1 MNPLNRHR
9 EFTEGAVRTASTAA
23 AMRAAARARPVNLK
37 ARLSAVLM
45 LLTLAGTGLMVRAVD
60 LQVLRK
66 EFYQEQG
73 DARYLR
79 EVPIPVS
86 RGTILD
92 RNGEPLAVSTPV
104 VSIWVNPQELL
115 QHAGRIPELAQALG
129 VDEATLKAKLDQ
141 RADKEFLYLKRHLN
155 PDDAKVI
162 LDAKIPGVSSQR
174 EFRRYYPSGEVM
186 AHVLGFTNIDDRG
199 QEGLELAFDEWL
211 AGKPGAKRVMR
222 DRLGHVIEDV
232 ELLRE
237 PQPGRELTLS
247 IDRRIQSLAYRQLKR
262 TLLEHGASS
271 GSIVVLDARNG
282 EILATVNQPSFNP
295 NAVNNGDTSIRRN
308 RALTDVVE
316 PGSTMKAFTIAAAL
330 ESGKWKP
337 DTPIDTTPGT
347 MPLANHVIRDTS
359 NKGLIDV
366 TGVLTRSSNVG
377 AAKIAL
383 SLSNE
388 HLYDMFKRVGFGEST
403 GSGFPGEAPGVLPSA
418 KGWGVVEKAT
428 LSYGYGLNATPLQMA
443 QAYAVLADG
452 GRLRAPTFVKGAQNP
467 DRAVLDP
474 ALAKT
479 IIGMLETVITPRGTG
494 LRAAVRNYR
503 VAGKTGTSR
512 RAVAGGYESRYISMF
527 AGLAPASNPRLVA
540 VVVIHDPQ
548 GAYTGGMVAAPAF
561 SRVMDGALRLL
572 DVPPDNVEKWYSDG
586 SGNWAPI
593 EAGDAAPEYE
603 PGSTSYEEGEPP
615 Q

>member
-1 MNPLNRHR
+1 MNMPPRPR
-9 EFTEGAVRTASTAA
+9 EFAEAAPRANTAA
-23 AMRAAARARPVNLK
+23 GLRAATRGRPVNLK

-45 LLTLAGTGLMVRAVD
+45 LLTLAGTGLVVRAVD

-66 EFYQEQG
+66 DFYQEQG

-79 EVPIPVS
+79 EVPIAVS

-104 VSIWVNPQELL
+104 ESIWANPQELL
-115 QHAGRIPELAQALG
+115 QHTDRIPELAEALS
-129 VDEATLKAKLDQ
+129 VDEGVLRQKLEQ

-155 PDDAKVI
+155 PDDAKLI
-162 LDAKIPGVSSQR
+162 LDRKIPGLNAQR

-199 QEGLELAFDEWL
+199 QEGLELAYDEWL
-211 AGKPGAKRVMR
+211 AGKPGAKRVIR
-222 DRLGHVIEDV
+222 DRLGHVVEDV

-237 PQPGRELTLS
+237 PQQGRDLTLS
-247 IDRRIQSLAYRQLKR
+247 IDRRIQSLAYRELKR
-262 TLLEHGASS
+262 ALLEHGATS
-271 GSIVVLDARNG
+271 GSIVVLDAHDG
-282 EILATVNQPSFNP
+282 QILATVNQPSFNP
-295 NAVNNGDTSIRRN
+295 NAINNGDTSIRRN

-337 DTPIDTTPGT
+337 NTPIDTSPGS
-347 MPLANHVIRDTS
+347 MPLAGHIIRDTS

-366 TGVLTRSSNVG
+366 TGVLTRSSNIG

-388 HLYDMFKRVGFGEST
+388 HLYDMYKRVGFGEST
-403 GSGFPGEAPGVLPSA
+403 GSGFPGEAPGVLPAARS
-418 KGWGVVEKAT
+418 WGVVEKAT
-428 LSYGYGLNATPLQMA
+428 LSYGYGLNVTPLQLA
-443 QAYAVLADG
+443 QAYAVLANG
-452 GRLRAPTFVKGAQNP
+452 GRLRSPTFVKDGINNP
-467 DRAVLDP
+467 ERAVIDP
-474 ALAKT
+474 ALAQT
-479 IIGMLETVITPRGTG
+479 LIGMLETVITPRGTG

-512 RAVAGGYESRYISMF
+512 RAVAGGYDSRYISTF
-527 AGLAPASNPRLVA
+527 AGIAPASSPRLVC
-540 VVVIHDPQ
+540 VVVIHDPK

-572 DVPPDNVEKWYSDG
+572 DIPPDNVEKWYADG
-586 SGNWAPI
+586 AGNWAPVQ
-593 EAGDAAPEYE
+593 AGDAAPEYA
-603 PGSTSYEEGEPP
+603 PGATSYEEGVPE
-615 Q
+615 

>member
-1 MNPLNRHR
+1 MSLSNRPR
-9 EFTEGAVRTASTAA
+9 EFSDNAVRNSTAA
-23 AMRAAARARPVNLK
+23 GLRAATRPRPVNLK

-45 LLTLAGTGLMVRAVD
+45 LLTLAGTGLVVRAVD
-60 LQVLRK
+60 LQVVRK

-104 VSIWVNPQELL
+104 VSIWANPQELL
-115 QHAGRIPELAQALG
+115 QHGGRVSELAEALG
-129 VDEATLKAKLDQ
+129 MDETVLKAKLEQ

-155 PDDAKVI
+155 PDDAKQI
-162 LDAKIPGVSSQR
+162 LDRKIPGVSSQR

-211 AGKPGAKRVMR
+211 AGKPGAKRVIR
-222 DRLGHVIEDV
+222 DRLGHVVEDV

-247 IDRRIQSLAYRQLKR
+247 IDRRIQYLAYRQLKR
-262 TLLEHGASS
+262 TLLEHSATS

-282 EILATVNQPSFNP
+282 EILATVNQPSYNP
-295 NAVNNGDTSIRRN
+295 NAVNNGETASRRN

-316 PGSTMKAFTIAAAL
+316 PGSTMKAFTVAAAL

-337 DTPIDTTPGT
+337 NTPIDTSPGS
-347 MPLANHVIRDTS
+347 MPLAGHIIRDTS
-359 NKGLIDV
+359 NKGLLDV

-383 SLSNE
+383 TLSNE
-388 HLYDMFKRVGFGEST
+388 HLYDVFKRFGFGEST
-403 GSGFPGEAPGVLPSA
+403 GSGFPGEAPGVLPAYKS
-418 KGWGVVEKAT
+418 WGVVEKAT
-428 LSYGYGLNATPLQMA
+428 LSYGYGLNVTPMQLA
-443 QAYAVLADG
+443 QAYAVLADN

-467 DRAVLDP
+467 DTAVLDP
-474 ALAKT
+474 NIART
-479 IIGMLETVITPRGTG
+479 IVTMLETVITPRGTG

-503 VAGKTGTSR
+503 VAGKSGTSR
-512 RAVAGGYESRYISMF
+512 RAVAGGYESRYISTF
-527 AGLAPASNPRLVA
+527 AGLAPASNPRLVV

-548 GAYTGGMVAAPAF
+548 GAYTGGIVAGPAF

-572 DVPPDNVEKWYSDG
+572 DIPPDNVEKWYSDG
-586 SGNWAPI
+586 SGNWAPV
-593 EAGDAAPEYE
+593 EAGDAAPDYA
-603 PGSTSYEEGEPP
+603 PGATSFEEGVPE
-615 Q
+615 

>member
-1 MNPLNRHR
+1 MNMPPRPR
-9 EFTEGAVRTASTAA
+9 EFAEPVPRAGTAA
-23 AMRAAARARPVNLK
+23 GLRAATRARPVNLK

-45 LLTLAGTGLMVRAVD
+45 LLTLAGTGLVVRAVD

-66 EFYQEQG
+66 DFYQEQG

-79 EVPIPVS
+79 DVPIPVS
-86 RGTILD
+86 RGAVLD

-104 VSIWVNPQELL
+104 ESIWANPRELL
-115 QHAGRIPELAQALG
+115 QHAGRIPELAAALNI
-129 VDEATLKAKLDQ
+129 DEAVLRQKLDQ

-155 PDDAKVI
+155 PDDALLI
-162 LDAKIPGVSSQR
+162 LERKIPGVNAQR
-174 EFRRYYPSGEVM
+174 EFRRYYPSGEVT

-211 AGKPGAKRVMR
+211 AGKPGAKRVIR
-222 DRLGHVIEDV
+222 DRLGHVVEDV

-237 PQPGRELTLS
+237 PQPGRDLTLS
-247 IDRRIQSLAYRQLKR
+247 IDRRIQSLAYRELKR
-262 TLLEHGASS
+262 ALLEHGATS

-316 PGSTMKAFTIAAAL
+316 PGSTVKAFTIAAGL

-347 MPLANHVIRDTS
+347 MPLAGHVIRDTS

-377 AAKIAL
+377 ATKIAL

-403 GSGFPGEAPGVLPSA
+403 GSGFPGEAPGVLPPARS
-418 KGWGVVEKAT
+418 WGVVEKAT
-428 LSYGYGLNATPLQMA
+428 LSYGYGLSVTPLQLA

-467 DRAVLDP
+467 ERAVIDP
-474 ALAKT
+474 ALAQT
-479 IIGMLETVITPRGTG
+479 IVTMLETVITPRGTG

-512 RAVAGGYESRYISMF
+512 RAVAGGYDSRYISTF
-527 AGLAPASNPRLVA
+527 AGLSPASNPRLVG
-540 VVVIHDPQ
+540 VVVIHDPK

-572 DVPPDNVEKWYSDG
+572 DVPPDNVEKWYADG
-586 SGNWAPI
+586 AGNWAPVQ
-593 EAGDAAPEYE
+593 AGDAAPEYE
-603 PGSTSYEEGEPP
+603 PGATSFEEGVPE
-615 Q
+615 

>member
-1 MNPLNRHR
+1 
-9 EFTEGAVRTASTAA
+9 
-23 AMRAAARARPVNLK
+23 
-37 ARLSAVLM
+37 M
-45 LLTLAGTGLMVRAVD
+45 LLTLAGTGLVVRAVD
-60 LQVLRK
+60 LQVVRK

-104 VSIWVNPQELL
+104 VSIWANPQELL
-115 QHAGRIPELAQALG
+115 QHGGRVSELAEALG
-129 VDEATLKAKLDQ
+129 MDETVLKAKLEQ

-155 PDDAKVI
+155 PDDAKQI
-162 LDAKIPGVSSQR
+162 LDRKIPGVSSQR

-211 AGKPGAKRVMR
+211 AGKPGAKRVIR
-222 DRLGHVIEDV
+222 DRLGHVVEDV

-247 IDRRIQSLAYRQLKR
+247 IDRRIQYLAYRQLKR
-262 TLLEHGASS
+262 TLLEHSATS

-282 EILATVNQPSFNP
+282 EILATVNQPSYNP
-295 NAVNNGDTSIRRN
+295 NAVNNGETASRRN

-316 PGSTMKAFTIAAAL
+316 PGSTMKAFTVAAAL

-337 DTPIDTTPGT
+337 NTPIDTSPGS
-347 MPLANHVIRDTS
+347 MPLAGHIIRDTS
-359 NKGLIDV
+359 NKGLLDV

-383 SLSNE
+383 TLSNE
-388 HLYDMFKRVGFGEST
+388 HLYDVFKRFGFGEST
-403 GSGFPGEAPGVLPSA
+403 GSGFPGEAPGVLPAYKS
-418 KGWGVVEKAT
+418 WGVVEKAT
-428 LSYGYGLNATPLQMA
+428 LSYGYGLNVTPMQLA
-443 QAYAVLADG
+443 QAYAVLADN

-467 DRAVLDP
+467 DTAVLDP
-474 ALAKT
+474 NIART
-479 IIGMLETVITPRGTG
+479 IVTMLETVITPRGTG

-503 VAGKTGTSR
+503 VAGKSGTSR
-512 RAVAGGYESRYISMF
+512 RAVAGGYESRYISTF
-527 AGLAPASNPRLVA
+527 AGLAPASNPRLVV

-548 GAYTGGMVAAPAF
+548 GAYTGGIVAGPAF

-572 DVPPDNVEKWYSDG
+572 DIPPDNVEKWYSDG
-586 SGNWAPI
+586 SGNWAPV
-593 EAGDAAPEYE
+593 EAGDAAPDYA
-603 PGSTSYEEGEPP
+603 PGATSFEEGVPE
-615 Q
+615 

>member
-1 MNPLNRHR
+1 MNMPPRQR
-9 EFTEGAVRTASTAA
+9 EFAESAVRHNNTAA
-23 AMRAAARARPVNLK
+23 ALRAATRARPVNMK

-45 LLTLAGTGLMVRAVD
+45 LLTLAGTGLVVRAVD

-66 EFYQEQG
+66 DFYQEQG
-73 DARYLR
+73 DARHLR

-86 RGTILD
+86 RGTIVD

-104 VSIWVNPQELL
+104 ESIWANPQELL
-115 QHAGRIPELAQALG
+115 KNAGRIPELAAALG
-129 VDEATLKAKLDQ
+129 VDEAALKAKLEQ

-155 PDDAKVI
+155 PDDARLI
-162 LDAKIPGVSSQR
+162 LDRKIPGVSAQR

-211 AGKPGAKRVMR
+211 AGKPGAKRVIR
-222 DRLGHVIEDV
+222 DRLGHVVEDV
-232 ELLRE
+232 ELLHE
-237 PQPGRELTLS
+237 PQPGRELVLS
-247 IDRRIQSLAYRQLKR
+247 IDRRIQYLAYRQLKR
-262 TLLEHGASS
+262 ALLEHGASS

-282 EILATVNQPSFNP
+282 EILATANQPSYNP
-295 NAVNNGDTSIRRN
+295 NAVNNGDTASRRN

-337 DTPIDTTPGT
+337 DTPIDTSPGT
-347 MPLANHVIRDTS
+347 MPLAGHIIRDTS
-359 NKGLIDV
+359 NKGLLDV

-403 GSGFPGEAPGVLPSA
+403 GSGFPGEAPGSLPPA
-418 KGWGVVEKAT
+418 RGWGVVEKAT
-428 LSYGYGLNATPLQMA
+428 LSYGYGLNASPLQIA

-452 GRLRAPTFVKGAQNP
+452 GRLRAPTFVKDRPNP
-467 DRAVLDP
+467 ERAVLDP
-474 ALAKT
+474 ALART
-479 IIGMLETVITPRGTG
+479 IVGMLETVITPRGTG

-548 GAYTGGMVAAPAF
+548 GAAYTGGLVAAPAF

-593 EAGDAAPEYE
+593 QAGDAAPEYA
-603 PGSTSYEEGEPP
+603 PGATSTEEGVPE
-615 Q
+615 

>member
-1 MNPLNRHR
+1 MNMPPRPR
-9 EFTEGAVRTASTAA
+9 EFTEAPRTNAA
-23 AMRAAARARPVNLK
+23 AVLRAATRARPPVNLK

-45 LLTLAGTGLMVRAVD
+45 LLTLAGTGLVVRAVD

-66 EFYQEQG
+66 DFYQEQG
-73 DARYLR
+73 DARHLR

-86 RGTILD
+86 RGTVLD

-104 VSIWVNPQELL
+104 ESIWVNPQEIL
-115 QHAGRIPELAQALG
+115 QHAGRIPELAAALG
-129 VDEATLKAKLDQ
+129 IDEAVLRQKLDQ

-155 PDDAKVI
+155 PDDAKLI
-162 LDAKIPGVSSQR
+162 IERKIPGVSAQR

-211 AGKPGAKRVMR
+211 AGKPGAKRVIR
-222 DRLGHVIEDV
+222 DRLGHVVEDV

-237 PQPGRELTLS
+237 PQPGRDLTLS
-247 IDRRIQSLAYRQLKR
+247 IDRRIQSLAYRELKR
-262 TLLEHGASS
+262 ALLEHGATS

-337 DTPIDTTPGT
+337 NTPIDTTPGT
-347 MPLANHVIRDTS
+347 MPLAGHIIRDTS

-403 GSGFPGEAPGVLPSA
+403 GSGFPGEAPGVLPPA

-428 LSYGYGLNATPLQMA
+428 LSYGYGLNVTPLQLA

-467 DRAVLDP
+467 ERAVIDP
-474 ALAKT
+474 ALAQT
-479 IIGMLETVITPRGTG
+479 IVTMLETVITPRGTG

-512 RAVAGGYESRYISMF
+512 RAVAGGYDSRYISTF
-527 AGLAPASNPRLVA
+527 AGLAPASNPRLVG
-540 VVVIHDPQ
+540 VVVIHDPK

-572 DVPPDNVEKWYSDG
+572 DVPPDNVEKWYADG
-586 SGNWAPI
+586 AGNWAPVQ
-593 EAGDAAPEYE
+593 AGDAAPEYE
-603 PGSTSYEEGEPP
+603 PGATNYEEGVPE
-615 Q
+615 

>member
-1 MNPLNRHR
+1 MNMPPRPR
-9 EFTEGAVRTASTAA
+9 EFAEPVPRASTAA
-23 AMRAAARARPVNLK
+23 GLRAATRARPVNLK

-45 LLTLAGTGLMVRAVD
+45 LLTLAGTGLVVRAVD

-66 EFYQEQG
+66 DFYQEQG

-79 EVPIPVS
+79 DVPIPVS
-86 RGTILD
+86 RGAVLD

-104 VSIWVNPQELL
+104 ESIWANPRELL
-115 QHAGRIPELAQALG
+115 QHTGRIPELAAALNI
-129 VDEATLKAKLDQ
+129 DEAVLRQKLDQ

-155 PDDAKVI
+155 PDDALLI
-162 LDAKIPGVSSQR
+162 LERKIPGVNAQR
-174 EFRRYYPSGEVM
+174 EFRRYYPSGEVT

-211 AGKPGAKRVMR
+211 AGKPGAKRVIR
-222 DRLGHVIEDV
+222 DRLGHVVEDV

-237 PQPGRELTLS
+237 PQPGRDLTLS
-247 IDRRIQSLAYRQLKR
+247 IDRRIQSLAYRELKR
-262 TLLEHGASS
+262 ALLEHGATS

-282 EILATVNQPSFNP
+282 EILAAVNQPSFNP

-316 PGSTMKAFTIAAAL
+316 PGSTVKAFTIAAGL

-347 MPLANHVIRDTS
+347 MPLAGHVIRDTS

-377 AAKIAL
+377 ATKIAL

-403 GSGFPGEAPGVLPSA
+403 GSGFPGEAPGVLPPARS
-418 KGWGVVEKAT
+418 WGVVEKAT
-428 LSYGYGLNATPLQMA
+428 LSYGYGLSVTPLQLA

-467 DRAVLDP
+467 ERAVIDP
-474 ALAKT
+474 ALART
-479 IIGMLETVITPRGTG
+479 IVTMLETVITPRGTG

-512 RAVAGGYESRYISMF
+512 RAVAGGYDSRYISTF
-527 AGLAPASNPRLVA
+527 AGLSPASNPRLVG
-540 VVVIHDPQ
+540 VVVIHDPK

-572 DVPPDNVEKWYSDG
+572 DVPPDNVEKWYADG
-586 SGNWAPI
+586 AGNWAPVQ
-593 EAGDAAPEYE
+593 AGDAAPEYE
-603 PGSTSYEEGEPP
+603 PGATSFEEGVPE
-615 Q
+615 